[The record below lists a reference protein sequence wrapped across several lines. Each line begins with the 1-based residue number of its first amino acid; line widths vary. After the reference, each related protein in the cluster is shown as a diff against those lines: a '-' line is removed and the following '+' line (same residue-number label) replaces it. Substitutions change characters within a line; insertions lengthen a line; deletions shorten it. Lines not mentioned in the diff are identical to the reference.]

1 MGKKLTLITA
11 SGALVI
17 VLMGVILGLGELAIR
32 SIHLLRDGIPFFE
45 SQAGGRVG
53 SITLDQELGWKATE
67 YYRETLVEKTKGG
80 QLYPVRRSQSQYG
93 FRQFGDLNSNRLKML
108 VIGDSFTHA
117 TAASDER
124 TYHALLST
132 LLDVEVFAYGAG
144 GYGTLQEFLVFDR
157 YLDII
162 RPDVILWQYCVNDFI
177 NNDNDL
183 ERRSLINNNGWVRP
197 YWRNGQIALLS
208 PKESSVQVRD
218 WINHHSRFLYF
229 IISRIDR
236 LRALNT
242 RETVEVEIEAEGMG
256 HAEFLR
262 AVHVTDALMGRVRA
276 RAGGRSIMAFDCIRE
291 EPYDQAFREISAHYA
306 ITYWDDIGAVVR
318 EADQRGKMSTPQMG
332 AIGMNAGMSSSRR
345 HLRYISEPNWRPIP
359 SPIGPPLDNAKVST
373 GILSAAINTPM
384 NITTAHSPTQPTS
397 PAHAHPAD
405 FSTWPPN

>member
-1 MGKKLTLITA
+1 MGKKSTMVVA

-45 SQAGGRVG
+45 SNAGGRVG

-67 YYRETLVEKTKGG
+67 HYREALVEKTKGG
-80 QLYPVRRSQSQYG
+80 QLYPVRRSQTRYG

-117 TAASDER
+117 AAASDER
-124 TYHALLST
+124 TYHALLSK
-132 LLDVEVFAYGAG
+132 LLDIEVFAYGAG

-183 ERRSLINNNGWVRP
+183 ERRSLINNNGWIRP
-197 YWRNGQIALLS
+197 YWRDGQIALLS
-208 PKESSVQVRD
+208 PKESSVQMRD

-229 IISRIDR
+229 IVSRIDR

-242 RETVEVEIEAEGMG
+242 RDTVEVDIEAEGMRHPG
-256 HAEFLR
+256 FLR
-262 AVHVTDALMGRVRA
+262 AVHVTDELMGRVRA
-276 RAGGRSIMAFDCIRE
+276 RAGGRPIMAFDCVHA
-291 EPYDQAFREISAHYA
+291 EPYDQAFREISTHYA

-318 EADQRGKMSTPQMG
+318 DADQRGEDVYASDGGHWNERGHELVAQALATHIR
-332 AIGMNAGMSSSRR
+332 A
-345 HLRYISEPNWRPIP
+345 E
-359 SPIGPPLDNAKVST
+359 
-373 GILSAAINTPM
+373 LSA
-384 NITTAHSPTQPTS
+384 
-397 PAHAHPAD
+397 HPR
-405 FSTWPPN
+405 PQ

>member
-67 YYRETLVEKTKGG
+67 HYREALVEKTKGG

-318 EADQRGKMSTPQMG
+318 EADQRGEDVYASDGGHWNERGHELIAQ
-332 AIGMNAGMSSSRR
+332 ALAVHIRAE
-345 HLRYISEPNWRPIP
+345 L
-359 SPIGPPLDNAKVST
+359 A
-373 GILSAAINTPM
+373 
-384 NITTAHSPTQPTS
+384 
-397 PAHAHPAD
+397 AHPV
-405 FSTWPPN
+405 PNRAAAR